1 MAIQVKQICG
11 DTAELVFDSREDDL
25 RIGETLS
32 VAEDQGRRG
41 VIVQI
46 IEFRTISLPLL
57 LPERLQLADE
67 GLTSPLPPAPSLPP
81 AALRSG
87 ELLPRLSEVS
97 PLQLAIAKI
106 RGRTG
111 PSWHHWDGWIPRPD
125 AVVTKTADR
134 EVLRH
139 CIPQA
144 GNPLRLGKTL
154 AGEDF
159 SVEGRTLEKINLIT
173 GVKGSGPSHL
183 AKVIL
188 RALITCGAPCV
199 VFDLNRE
206 YTPLGRDN
214 FAAVQGREE
223 YHHITHLVAGDTMK
237 LGVAPFGLGSLQ
249 TLLTDFGLPEAA
261 AMYFTSHVAHGH
273 AALRQQGGLCQSPPS
288 LGIDDLIKMA
298 HDLEPVDGEVVSR
311 TLLSCL
317 KAIRQTEALATF
329 ASEAIPFR
337 QRYEEIRDGGALAID
352 LSRLAHRARPGFVQA
367 VVEILQEICDTERAQ
382 GSNRFPFV
390 FFDQA
395 HLYINHDTIG
405 DIVMR
410 AKHRGVTCFL
420 ITDMVMKLDAAVL
433 RQANNLFILRLPYA
447 DDLRHLSQSGRIDQE
462 TMISVVPRLLD
473 HHSMLLGDAT
483 RSYPIIFAFD
493 VIDDIDPAD
502 EIPYFFRSQGT
513 DVHSTQ
519 PPDAPGQDVSL
530 PPPVASDSDATLP
543 LFPEGMPALVT
554 PPSSIAH
561 RQASDTAQPPP
572 PAVSLAQLATK
583 WEQIVKRLGRRR
595 RSLETILSMARPL
608 RIAERTLVLAF
619 PPQHRFQ
626 QELMQSPDYRTL
638 LEEELAS
645 MFGVAFEVTTVL
657 DPTPEPPRRRG

>member
-1 MAIQVKQICG
+1 MAIQVKQISG
-11 DTAELVFDSREDDL
+11 DTVELVFDPREDDL
-25 RIGETLS
+25 RIGENLS

-41 VIVQI
+41 LIVQI
-46 IEFRTISLPLL
+46 IEFRMISLPFL
-57 LPERLQLADE
+57 LPGRLPLADASLAS
-67 GLTSPLPPAPSLPP
+67 GLAPVGSLPP

-87 ELLPRLSEVS
+87 EPLPRLNDVS

-106 RGRTG
+106 RRRAG
-111 PSWHHWDGWIPRPD
+111 PTWHQWDGWIPRPD
-125 AVVTKTADR
+125 AVVAKTADR

-144 GNPLRLGKTL
+144 GNPLSLGKTR

-159 SVEGRTLEKINLIT
+159 YVEGRTLEKINLIT

-183 AKVIL
+183 AKIIL
-188 RALITCGAPCV
+188 RELIACGAPCV
-199 VFDLNRE
+199 IFDLNRE
-206 YTPLGRDN
+206 YTRFAHDN
-214 FAAVQGREE
+214 IPAVAGREASR
-223 YHHITHLVAGDTMK
+223 HLAHLVAGDTMK

-261 AMYFTSHVAHGH
+261 AMYFVSHVAHSL
-273 AALRQQGGLCQSPPS
+273 AALKQQGDLCQSPPS

-317 KAIRQTEALATF
+317 KAIRETGVLATF
-329 ASEAIPFR
+329 ASEALPFR

-352 LSRLAHRARPGFVQA
+352 LSRLTNRARPSFVHA
-367 VVEILQEICDTERAQ
+367 VIEFLQEICDTERAQ

-395 HLYINHDTIG
+395 HLYINRHTVG
-405 DIVMR
+405 DIVIR
-410 AKHRGVTCFL
+410 AKHRGVTSFL
-420 ITDMVMKLDAAVL
+420 MTDMVTKLDEAVL

-447 DDLRHLSQSGRIDQE
+447 DDIRHLSQSGLIDQD
-462 TMISVVPRLLD
+462 TMTCVVPRLPD
-473 HHSMLLGDAT
+473 HHSLLLGDAT
-483 RSYPIIFAFD
+483 RAYPIIFTFGVVDGSDA
-493 VIDDIDPAD
+493 AD

-513 DVHSTQ
+513 DVPSTR
-519 PPDAPGQDVSL
+519 PADAPGQHVS
-530 PPPVASDSDATLP
+530 PSPAAAPDSDATLP
-543 LFPEGMPALVT
+543 LFPEGIPPLVT
-554 PPSSIAH
+554 PRPSAAHGLAFNTPQPSPPVIA
-561 RQASDTAQPPP
+561 
-572 PAVSLAQLATK
+572 LAQVTSK

-595 RSLETILSMARPL
+595 RILETILSMARPL
-608 RIAERTLVLAF
+608 RIAGHTLVLGF

-626 QELMQSPDYRTL
+626 QELIESADYRTL

-645 MFGVAFEVTTVL
+645 LFGVTFEVTTVL
-657 DPTPEPPRRRG
+657 DPTQEPPRRRG